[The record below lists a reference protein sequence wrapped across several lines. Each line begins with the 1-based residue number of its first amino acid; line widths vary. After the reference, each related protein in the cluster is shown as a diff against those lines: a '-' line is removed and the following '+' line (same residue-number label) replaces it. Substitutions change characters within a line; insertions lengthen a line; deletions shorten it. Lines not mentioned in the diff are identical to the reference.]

1 MMRFLLLVSV
11 LSGCST
17 SPLGE
22 PAAPSTVRERLATPT
37 RLLVTVGSSAGAITV
52 GHHGDDGTWQTSRVA
67 LPIESGALTATVDR
81 DGRVVVTDFSL
92 GLAPLALP
100 GQVDTQLTHV
110 HLALSAPATA
120 ETSWRDDDSASATA
134 ALALAL
140 SWELTVDGASS
151 PLGDQAFPAVP
162 LALALAGDGA
172 AVEGAVTI
180 AAPGKLWS
188 WASLVE
194 LDDLSLTL
202 AASTTD

>member
-1 MMRFLLLVSV
+1 MMRMILFASLLL
-11 LSGCST
+11 GCST
-17 SPLGE
+17 SPLGN
-22 PAAPSTVRERLATPT
+22 PAPVTVRERLATPT
-37 RLLVTVGSSAGAITV
+37 RLLVAAGASTGVITV
-52 GHHGDDGTWQTSRVA
+52 GHHGDDGTWQTSRVT
-67 LPIESGALTATVDR
+67 LPIESGAVTATLDEG
-81 DGRVVVTDFSL
+81 GRVVVTDFSL

-110 HLALSAPATA
+110 HLALSATTTAAT
-120 ETSWRDDDSASATA
+120 TWRDDDTAVATA
-134 ALALAL
+134 SVPLAL

-162 LALALAGDGA
+162 LGLALDGDGA
-172 AVEGAVTI
+172 TVAGTVTI
-180 AAPGKLWS
+180 AAPGTVWS